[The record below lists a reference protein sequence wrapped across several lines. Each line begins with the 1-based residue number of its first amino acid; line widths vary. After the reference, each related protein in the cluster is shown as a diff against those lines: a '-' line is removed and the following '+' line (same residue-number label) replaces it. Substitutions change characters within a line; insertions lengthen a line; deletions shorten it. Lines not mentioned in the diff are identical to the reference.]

1 LKFEGE
7 IMKHSDETKRILADS
22 LKELMKNKSL
32 EKISIRE
39 LADTANVNR
48 QTFYYHFEDI
58 YDLLKWTFQ
67 QETVQLLHVDESS
80 LLWKEGLLQLFKYLE
95 ANKEFCLCA
104 LQSLGRGHLKRFF
117 YSDISSILGRVI
129 KSLCEKLNAGEEH
142 IAFLTHFY
150 TLSLAGLVES
160 WLLGEMDQSPKEIIE
175 IIDIFIQDQIRG
187 AEYRIKGIG

>member
-1 LKFEGE
+1 
-7 IMKHSDETKRILADS
+7 MKHSDETKRILADS
-22 LKELMKNKSL
+22 LKELMKQKSL

-67 QETVQLLHVDESS
+67 QETVQLLHVDENS
-80 LLWKEGLLQLFKYLE
+80 LFWKDGLLELFKYLE
-95 ANKEFCLCA
+95 ANKEFCVCA

-117 YSDISSILGRVI
+117 YSDISSIIGKVI
-129 KSLCEKLNAGEEH
+129 KDHGEKWDCEASDEY
-142 IAFLTHFY
+142 IVFLTHFY

-160 WLLGEMDQSPKEIIE
+160 WLNGEMDQTPKEIIE
-175 IIDIFIQDQIRG
+175 MIDIFIQDQIRG
-187 AEYRIKGIG
+187 AEHRIMEIE